1 MSSNNLFQVSNLVV
15 NNMLDD
21 YVNSLRTT
29 SLADPFNKFDNNAT
43 VGTSM
48 RVSYPLQYTSVPSLT
63 YTGSQVNSSVD
74 RYRYISLVI
83 QRTVPIAL
91 TASQMSFESSA
102 STVDEFM
109 NKFGRAMITQLG
121 TDVNAD
127 VISDEIV
134 MNWTD
139 TIGSPSQPLN
149 GLTTL
154 ANINAQRANMAIPMN
169 QQLHFGVSP
178 TSAASLQTPYSGYFN
193 SSVNQSI
200 LKEDTNNDQALSGIK
215 MYMDQAVQTHQNGT
229 FATGGTVTVATTVPL
244 TTTIND
250 TGTAVSLAG
259 FTASQTGVLLRG
271 DKISF
276 GSSGASNIVYAV
288 NPKSR
293 LAYNNPKYFVV
304 TDTSVDSDG
313 AGAAVVTVFPPIV
326 AATTGAQAP
335 YRNVSRQVVSGMQVN
350 LLGGANGV
358 YVNNFCF
365 IRSGLLFA
373 NPSIASYP
381 LMPST
386 QGRTLSAYPNERL
399 FSTTVPETMMKIAYN
414 LASLGDLRMFENEL
428 AARTIAGA
436 AAFNGYGFCVVSSQ

>member
-15 NNMLDD
+15 NNLLDD
-21 YVNSLRTT
+21 FVNSLRTT
-29 SLADPFNKFDNNAT
+29 SLADPYNKFDNNAT

-48 RVSYPLQYTSVPSLT
+48 RISYPLQYLSVPSLT

-74 RYRYISLVI
+74 RYRYITLGI

-91 TASQMSFESSA
+91 TASQMTFESAA

-109 NKFGRAMITQLG
+109 NKYGRAMITQLG
-121 TDVNAD
+121 TDVNGD
-127 VISDEIV
+127 VITSEIV
-134 MNWTD
+134 QNWTD

-149 GLTTL
+149 GLTTM
-154 ANINAQRANMAIPMN
+154 AAINAQRANMAIPMN

-178 TSAASLQTPYSGYFN
+178 TSAASLQVPYSTYFN
-193 SSVNQSI
+193 SGVNQSI
-200 LKEDTNNDQALSGIK
+200 LKEDTNNDQTLSGVK

-229 FATGGTVTVATTVPL
+229 FDAAGNVTVAVTVPL
-244 TTTIND
+244 TTSIND
-250 TGTAVSLAG
+250 TGTVVSLAG
-259 FTASQTGVLLRG
+259 FTASATDVLLKG

-276 GSSGASNIVYAV
+276 SGSGGVVYAV

-293 LAYNNPKYFVV
+293 TQYNNPKYFVV
-304 TDTSVDSDG
+304 TDTSVDADG
-313 AGAAVVTVFPPIV
+313 AGAAVINVFPPIV

-335 YRNVSRQVVSGMQVN
+335 YRNVSRQVVAGDVVN
-350 LLGGANGV
+350 LLGGENGI

-365 IRSGLLFA
+365 IRSGLMFA

-399 FSTTVPETMMKIAYN
+399 FTNTVPETMMKIAFN